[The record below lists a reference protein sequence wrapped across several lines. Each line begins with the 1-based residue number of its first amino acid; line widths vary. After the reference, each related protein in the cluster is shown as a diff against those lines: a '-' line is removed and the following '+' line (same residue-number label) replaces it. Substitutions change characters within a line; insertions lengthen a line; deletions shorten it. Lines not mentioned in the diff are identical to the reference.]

1 MHASHNFWKRTSV
14 ACAATALV
22 FGTAFVAA
30 PAGAAPTA
38 AVPSGNNSGISPEL
52 VEISPKSE
60 KSSELPDPEGLEEAV
75 ERDLGTSLEEF
86 FAAGEVAKAAAE
98 LKAELADQD
107 LTIEV
112 VVEGDRVLALADPD
126 QLDAAKA
133 ALKDLTEGVDVDVEL
148 RSTEHAVEADAQAEA
163 ETTAPEAV
171 PSHSGQ
177 QTSDKS
183 AAQKRAVAAG
193 SVESLIAAYTAEF
206 GLANLQSITTDGG
219 RFVIRTGD
227 LEETG
232 PADVAD
238 QNSDSAG
245 ASAEEF
251 ADQYTNVVVEAVSG
265 PAEPFGENDLVGG
278 MPFGQSADGVNWD
291 VCSTGFTGFDA
302 AGNDAVISAGHCS
315 NDGDVVG
322 PLNLLDQQG
331 EPDNFNGPAQV
342 LGSFGFSQFGGAGH
356 SPSTYPEPDN
366 VGTDIAVIDDI
377 NPELVPQATVS
388 DWSTAP
394 DITEAGPSVTDVAEP
409 VIGAEVCKSGRTTGW
424 TCGTI
429 EGIGVFFIAG
439 HDYENDENDI
449 RAVQGFSS
457 DDLEASEGDSGGSMI
472 SGTVAI
478 GVISGGSDSMTFG
491 TGLVDGLSYT
501 DDYSVRLHLES
512 PEITSVSDGEEVEA
526 GESISGVVADAASGT
541 QVVVR
546 STGKSPAAYPVK
558 RDGSFAIPAPDEPG
572 TYRFNVQA
580 RNGFSTSGVTGHSVL
595 VVEAEPTPTEKPTE
609 SAPPSESPS
618 ESSKPSENPSE
629 SAEPSEK
636 PSESTTP
643 SDSAKPSEKPT
654 TSAPAPKPTQDDD
667 GGGGGRLPDTGASN
681 GMKVA
686 AALGGS
692 MAAAGAL
699 LLMLRR
705 PARRH

>member
-30 PAGAAPTA
+30 PAGAAPSA
-38 AVPSGNNSGISPEL
+38 AAPSGNNSGISPEL
-52 VEISPKSE
+52 VEISPKGE
-60 KSSELPDPEGLEEAV
+60 KSAALPDPEGLEDAV
-75 ERDLGTSLEEF
+75 KRDLGKTLEEF
-86 FAAGEVAKAAAE
+86 LAAGDVAKAAAE

-107 LTIEV
+107 LTVEV

-126 QLDAAKA
+126 QLDAVEA
-133 ALKDLTEGVDVDVEL
+133 ALKEITDGVDVDVEL
-148 RSTEHAVEADAQAEA
+148 RSTGHAVEAEAQAE
-163 ETTAPEAV
+163 TKTPEAV
-171 PSHSGQ
+171 PADGKSES
-177 QTSDKS
+177 SDEP
-183 AAQKRAVAAG
+183 AARERAVAAG

-206 GLANLQSITTDGG
+206 GLTNLQSITTDGSH
-219 RFVIRTGD
+219 FVIRTGD
-227 LEETG
+227 LEESG
-232 PADVAD
+232 PAEVAAP
-238 QNSDSAG
+238 NSGPAG
-245 ASAEEF
+245 TSAEEF

-278 MPFGQSADGVNWD
+278 MPYGQSSDGINWD

-315 NDGDVVG
+315 NDGDIAG

-331 EPDNFNGPAQV
+331 EPDNFNGPAQI
-342 LGSFGFSQFGGAGH
+342 LGTFGFSQFGGAGH
-356 SPSTYPEPDN
+356 SSSNYPEPDN

-377 NPELVPQATVS
+377 NPELVPRAMVS
-388 DWSTAP
+388 DWSTTP
-394 DITEAGPSVTDVAEP
+394 DITEAGPSITDVAEP

-429 EGIGVFFIAG
+429 EGIGVFFVAG
-439 HDYENDENDI
+439 HNYAEDENDV

-457 DDLEASEGDSGGSMI
+457 NNLEASEGDSGGSMI

-501 DDYSVRLHLES
+501 DDYTVRLHLES
-512 PEITSVSDGEEVEA
+512 PEITSADEGEEVES
-526 GESISGVVADAASGT
+526 GKSISGVVPDAASGT

-546 STGKSPAAYPVK
+546 SAGKSPAAYPV
-558 RDGSFAIPAPDEPG
+558 RSDGSFDFPAPEATG

-595 VVEAEPTPTEKPTE
+595 VVEAEPTPTPTTT
-609 SAPPSESPS
+609 PTPSESPS
-618 ESSKPSENPSE
+618 ESTKPTQSPSESTKPTESVTPSE
-629 SAEPSEK
+629 SAK
-636 PSESTTP
+636 PSESET
-643 SDSAKPSEKPT
+643 PSEKPT
-654 TSAPAPKPTQDDD
+654 TSAPAPKPTQDE

-692 MAAAGAL
+692 LAVAGAL
-699 LLMLRR
+699 LLVLRR